1 MGNEPVLFL
10 NRSFLLPMEDSYI
23 QNALVQ
29 FIYHEMPADE
39 ASDFTQLI
47 LTTPELDAMYGQFLK
62 AKTQMPKALFNPSSA
77 TLTNIMQ
84 YSAKTALEAR
94 V

>member
-1 MGNEPVLFL
+1 
-10 NRSFLLPMEDSYI
+10 MEDSYI

-29 FIYHEMPADE
+29 FLYHEMPANE
-39 ASDFTQLI
+39 AYDFSQLI
-47 LTTPELDAMYGQFLK
+47 GTTPELGALHNHFLK
-62 AKTQMPKALFNPSSA
+62 AKTQMPSALFNPSGA
-77 TLTNIMQ
+77 TLTNILQ

>member
-1 MGNEPVLFL
+1 MGKQPVLL
-10 NRSFLLPMEDSYI
+10 QNRSFLMPMEDSYI

-29 FIYHEMPADE
+29 FLYHEMPADE
-39 ASDFTQLI
+39 AYDFSQLI
-47 LTTPELDAMYGQFLK
+47 RTTPELSAQHNRFLK
-62 AKTQMPKALFNPSSA
+62 AKTQMPQALFNPSGA